1 MRPEILRRLE
11 EVVWS
16 TLTGCR
22 ERSAFGEPGFPCRCS
37 STIYSVASKGQAEP
51 SEMGWQSFTNG
62 QLMKEAGPHFDV
74 FVTLVQ
80 L

>member
-22 ERSAFGEPGFPCRCS
+22 ERPAFGEPGSRADAHRPS
-37 STIYSVASKGQAEP
+37 YSVASKGQAEP